1 MENNAQVPNAAE
13 AREALADI
21 DTAQRAVRDTPWPT
35 WIYPVNAL
43 LLGAMTLT
51 FALGDD
57 GFVPLLA
64 TSAVLIAVNLLA
76 GYRMGTPYTL
86 PTSRAFL
93 ASVGAAI
100 ACLFTA
106 FVVAELT
113 AQRWPI
119 VVLAIAAAAFYLAGG
134 VAHRRSTGAPRQS
147 TGTPR

>member
-1 MENNAQVPNAAE
+1 MENNTHVPNPAE

-51 FALGDD
+51 FAFGDD
-57 GFVPLLA
+57 GFVYLLA
-64 TSAVLIAVNLLA
+64 AAATLMAVNVLA

-86 PTSRAFL
+86 PTSRVFL
-93 ASVGAAI
+93 ALVGASA
-100 ACLFTA
+100 ACLFAA

-113 AQRWPI
+113 AQAWPI
-119 VVLAIAAAAFYLAGG
+119 VVLAVATAAFYLAGG
-134 VAHRRSTGAPRQS
+134 VAHRRSTG
-147 TGTPR
+147 TPR

>member
-1 MENNAQVPNAAE
+1 MENNTHVPNPAE

-57 GFVPLLA
+57 GLVLLLA
-64 TSAVLIAVNLLA
+64 AGAALMAVNVLA
-76 GYRMGTPYTL
+76 GYRMGAPYTL
-86 PTSRAFL
+86 PTSRVFL
-93 ASVGAAI
+93 ALAGASTM
-100 ACLFTA
+100 CLFAA

-113 AQRWPI
+113 TQARPI
-119 VVLAIAAAAFYLAGG
+119 VVLAVAAAAFYLAGG
-134 VAHRRSTGAPRQS
+134 VVHRRSTGAPR
-147 TGTPR
+147 

>member
-1 MENNAQVPNAAE
+1 MENNVHVPNPAE

-35 WIYPVNAL
+35 WLYPVNAL

-64 TSAVLIAVNLLA
+64 TSAALTAINVLA
-76 GYRMGTPYTL
+76 GYRMGTPFTL

-93 ASVGAAI
+93 ALVGATI
-100 ACLFTA
+100 ACLLSA

-113 AQRWPI
+113 GRTWPI
-119 VVLAIAAAAFYLAGG
+119 VVLAVAAATFYLAGG
-134 VAHRRSTGAPRQS
+134 VVHRRSTGAPR
-147 TGTPR
+147 

>member
-1 MENNAQVPNAAE
+1 MENNLRVPNPAE

-21 DTAQRAVRDTPWPT
+21 DTVQRAVRDTPWPT

-51 FALGDD
+51 FAFGDD

-64 TSAVLIAVNLLA
+64 TSAVLIAVNVLA

-93 ASVGAAI
+93 AAVGATM
-100 ACLFTA
+100 ACLLAAFT
-106 FVVAELT
+106 VAELT
-113 AQRWPI
+113 TQKWPI
-119 VVLAIAAAAFYLAGG
+119 IVLAVAATAVYLAGG
-134 VAHRRSTGAPRQS
+134 VAHRRSTGAPR
-147 TGTPR
+147 

>member
-1 MENNAQVPNAAE
+1 MENNPHVPDPAE
-13 AREALADI
+13 AREALATI

-51 FALGDD
+51 FAFGDD
-57 GFVPLLA
+57 GFAPLLA
-64 TSAVLIAVNLLA
+64 ASAVLLAINMLA

-93 ASVGAAI
+93 ALVGAAI
-100 ACLFTA
+100 ACLLAA
-106 FVVAELT
+106 FIVAELT
-113 AQRWPI
+113 TRSWPI

-134 VAHRRSTGAPRQS
+134 VVHRRSTGAPR
-147 TGTPR
+147 